1 MKKKVLVTA
10 IVTLTIG
17 AVGVTACS
25 KKVDTPAAAT
35 TEAASEIVAECDLAA
50 EAEAETA
57 ENAEENETTEDTDLE
72 EIYMSGL
79 ITAMNGDILTVKN
92 DEDSTEKDYDISNA
106 DVTQEYPFSEGDWIE
121 ICYAADPSADPIPAL
136 TVEVLDSVIAQNTDP
151 TVEGMII
158 DAANENITIQVD
170 GEDYTLIRANAYVVG
185 KSGILVD
192 KNAQITYIGDL
203 DDEALAVKIVMEDS
217 YDSDAAQINALIGE
231 VAQIGED
238 GESIILKS
246 AQEDFFTFVSDDI
259 DFTEYDEG
267 DLLQIEYTGTITAK
281 EIPAV
286 EVTKR

>member
-25 KKVDTPAAAT
+25 KKADTPAAS
-35 TEAASEIVAECDLAA
+35 TEAVTETAESSLAA
-50 EAEAETA
+50 EVETETA
-57 ENAEENETTEDTDLE
+57 NEAETTEDTDLE
-72 EIYMSGL
+72 ETYMSGL

-92 DEDSTEKDYDISNA
+92 DEDAAEKDYDISNA
-106 DVTQEYPFSEGDWIE
+106 EVTQEYPFAEGDWIE

-158 DAANENITIQVD
+158 DAANESITIQVD
-170 GEDYTLIRANAYVVG
+170 GEDYTLVRANAYVVA
-185 KSGILVD
+185 KNGILVD

-217 YDSDAAQINALIGE
+217 YDSDAAQINALVGE
-231 VAQIGED
+231 VAQISEEGD
-238 GESIILKS
+238 SIILKS

-259 DFTEYDEG
+259 DFTEYAEG

>member
-17 AVGVTACS
+17 AVGITACS
-25 KKVDTPAAAT
+25 KKADTPAT
-35 TEAASEIVAECDLAA
+35 TEAVTEIANESTLT
-50 EAEAETA
+50 AEAET
-57 ENAEENETTEDTDLE
+57 EETKEADTTEDAELE
-72 EIYMSGL
+72 ETYMSGL

-106 DVTQEYPFSEGDWIE
+106 EVTQEYPFSEGDWIE
-121 ICYAADPSADPIPAL
+121 ICYAADPSVNPIPAL

-170 GEDYTLIRANAYVVG
+170 GEDYTLIRANAYVVA
-185 KSGILVD
+185 KNGILVD

-231 VAQIGED
+231 VAQIGEEGD
-238 GESIILKS
+238 SIILKS

-259 DFTEYDEG
+259 DFTEYEEG